1 MTDLIDYSRPVGW
14 WCPVCTRI
22 ALLPNGTTAVLG
34 SCCFV
39 APPRGIIPVY
49 LPIPEGQRP
58 PAASEVEEAEVVIAE
73 HYGDVRVFSG
83 ADQGPDGTGRN
94 SQRWALAW
102 DTEADQWD
110 LHGDC
115 SAKTIMNVPLAVAIN
130 YIVTGATE

>member
-1 MTDLIDYSRPVGW
+1 M
-14 WCPVCTRI
+14 
-22 ALLPNGTTAVLG
+22 
-34 SCCFV
+34 
-39 APPRGIIPVY
+39 
-49 LPIPEGQRP
+49 
-58 PAASEVEEAEVVIAE
+58 IAE

>member
-1 MTDLIDYSRPVGW
+1 MTTPIDYSRPVGW
-14 WCPVCTRI
+14 WCPVCGY
-22 ALLPNGTTAVLG
+22 APAGEWSSLSCGLLAYP
-34 SCCFV
+34 
-39 APPRGIIPVY
+39 IPVY

-58 PAASEVEEAEVVIAE
+58 PAASEVGEAEVVIAE

-102 DTEADQWD
+102 DTDDDKWD
-110 LHGDC
+110 LHVDG
-115 SAKTIMNVPLAVAIN
+115 SAPTIMNVPLAVAIN